1 MTLPDEDAGPGP
13 RKPFLEHLEDLRR
26 TIVRSLGALAI
37 GMLLAVPLAPHVAN
51 VLKDPLRRAGVD
63 PDQLVRVIEISG
75 GLAVAMKVILWTGVL
90 LSAPLILFFVGGFV
104 FPALTAAERRIAI
117 RCSGF
122 AAALF
127 AVGAWMGYAIALPQ
141 AIRLM
146 LGVGEWIGVQTEFI
160 TLGNYITFALQ
171 LLAAFGL
178 AFELPLVV
186 LVLGYV
192 GILSSRQLRDKRRH
206 MVVVLVI
213 IATVLTPPDVFSQ
226 LLMAIPLV
234 VLYEICIWLVWAKE
248 RAARQPPVASIRGS

>member
-1 MTLPDEDAGPGP
+1 MTLPDEEAGLGP

-26 TIVRSLGALAI
+26 AIIRSLSALAL
-37 GMLLAVPLAPHVAN
+37 GMAVAIPLAPHVVT
-51 VLKDPLRRAGVD
+51 VLKEPLRRAGVD
-63 PDQLVRVIEISG
+63 PDSLVRVIEISG
-75 GLAVAMKVILWTGVL
+75 GFAVAMKVILWTGVL

-104 FPALTAAERRIAI
+104 FPALTASERRIAL
-117 RCSGF
+117 RCSGV

-127 AVGAWMGYAIALPQ
+127 AIGAWMGYAIALPQ
-141 AIRLM
+141 AISLM
-146 LGVGEWIGVQTEFI
+146 LGVGDWIGVQTEFI

-186 LVLGYV
+186 LVLGYI

-206 MVVVLVI
+206 MIVMLLI
-213 IATVLTPPDVFSQ
+213 IATLLTPPDVFSQ

-234 VLYEICIWLVWAKE
+234 ALYEISVWLVWAKE
-248 RAARQPPVASIRGS
+248 RATRGAPASPVQR